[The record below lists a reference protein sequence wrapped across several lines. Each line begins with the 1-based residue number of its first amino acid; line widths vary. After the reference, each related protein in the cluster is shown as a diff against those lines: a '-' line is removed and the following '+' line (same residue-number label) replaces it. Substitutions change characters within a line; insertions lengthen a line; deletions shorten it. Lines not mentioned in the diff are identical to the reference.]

1 MVARFRST
9 GEKRKPHSTAE
20 GRSSEA
26 QRAYIRKFGPQK
38 PRRKRIWPKE
48 KAKGGRIGKQ
58 LGGGFARPLGGP
70 GVAGVAGAAG
80 SLGARRF
87 GKGGSSKKKK

>member
-1 MVARFRST
+1 MPIKILPKPKK
-9 GEKRKPHSTAE
+9 GYKRGQS
-20 GRSSEA
+20 
-26 QRAYIRKFGPQK
+26 
-38 PRRKRIWPKE
+38 

-58 LGGGFARPLGGP
+58 LGGGFARPLGAPVG
-70 GVAGVAGAAG
+70 AG

>member
-1 MVARFRST
+1 MVTRYRST
-9 GEKRKPHSTAE
+9 GPEGKPHSTKE
-20 GRSSEA
+20 GRSAEA

-58 LGGGFARPLGGP
+58 LGGGFASPLGVP
-70 GVAGVAGAAG
+70 GAAG

-87 GKGGSSKKKK
+87 GKGGSSKK

>member
-1 MVARFRST
+1 MPLSKYVPKK
-9 GEKRKPHSTAE
+9 GYKRGQS
-20 GRSSEA
+20 
-26 QRAYIRKFGPQK
+26 
-38 PRRKRIWPKE
+38 

-80 SLGARRF
+80 PLGARRF
-87 GKGGSSKKKK
+87 SKGGSSKK